1 MDTMKAVRAHRRGG
15 PEQLVFEVAP
25 RPEPARGEAL
35 VAVHAASIT
44 PDELTLDGDLDGPS
58 RARVVGTGHRSSP
71 RTRCQEWWRH
81 SVPGVTRGRGGR

>member
-1 MDTMKAVRAHRRGG
+1 MNAVRAHRQGG

-44 PDELTLDGDLDGPS
+44 PDELTWPATWTD
-58 RARVVGTGHRSSP
+58 RADP
-71 RTRCQEWWRH
+71 
-81 SVPGVTRGRGGR
+81 GGRDRTPIVPSHELSG